1 MLLKSMENQYRG
13 AFQGEGGGAR
23 SKPGATR
30 GGQEQ
35 PGVARSP
42 RTHQQK
48 FTVQNRTIKTSLK
61 QGFVISKG
69 GVLSRGGARSS
80 QEQARSNQGGQEQPG
95 ARRTPALLNPP
106 PHGTSKNKENCCK
119 TLKSKVFWGG
129 VLITPG
135 WRDDHKNIATVLQ
148 NASKFKGNQYKNTQS
163 VKQRVAA
170 VL

>member
-1 MLLKSMENQYRG
+1 M
-13 AFQGEGGGAR
+13 
-23 SKPGATR
+23 
-30 GGQEQ
+30 
-35 PGVARSP
+35 
-42 RTHQQK
+42 
-48 FTVQNRTIKTSLK
+48 
-61 QGFVISKG
+61 
-69 GVLSRGGARSS
+69 LSRGGARSS

-95 ARRTPALLNPP
+95 ARRTPALLKP

-148 NASKFKGNQYKNTQS
+148 NASKFKGNQYKNNQS